1 MKLPAKVLNMLS
13 PYADQQCL
21 FGDAYSNEELLKR
34 NIMAEGSIFRR
45 LDRTSFSLTELGL
58 KIVGKDKSKSFT
70 EFLDVLGEMRVS
82 FSGPEEVKCF
92 FQNNGMDTRHNGIFE
107 MYISGYSDMLCDY
120 VIRCKTETTEEQ
132 FLWVYA
138 YHKGIIPPAPKRCKH

>member
-21 FGDAYSNEELLKR
+21 FGDAYATETTIKKNA
-34 NIMAEGSIFRR
+34 MAEGSIFRR

-82 FSGPEEVKCF
+82 FSGPEEVKQF
-92 FQNNGMDTRHNGIFE
+92 FRSNGMDTRHNGIYE
-107 MYISGYSDMLCDY
+107 MYISGYGEMLCDY
-120 VIRCKTETTEEQ
+120 VVRCQTEAAEDKFVT
-132 FLWVYA
+132 VYA
-138 YHKGIIPPAPKRCKH
+138 YHKGGFPGPKRCNH

>member
-1 MKLPAKVLNMLS
+1 MKLPASVLKLLS
-13 PYADQQCL
+13 RHADQQCL
-21 FGDAYSNEELLKR
+21 FGDAYATEMMLNQ
-34 NIMAEGSIFRR
+34 NVMAEGSIYRK
-45 LDRTSFSLTELGL
+45 LDRTYFRLTDLGI
-58 KIVGKDKSKSFT
+58 KISGKDHSRSFT

-82 FSGPEEVKCF
+82 FAGADEMKQF
-92 FQNNGMDTRHNGIFE
+92 FRHNGMDTRNGGIFE

-138 YHKGIIPPAPKRCKH
+138 YHKGIIPPLPKRCKH